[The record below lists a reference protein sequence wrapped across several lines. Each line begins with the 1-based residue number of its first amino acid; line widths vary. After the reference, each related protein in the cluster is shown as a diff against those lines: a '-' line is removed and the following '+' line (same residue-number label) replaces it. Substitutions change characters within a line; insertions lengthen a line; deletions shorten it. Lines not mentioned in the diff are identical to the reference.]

1 MSLVDET
8 RLEELIA
15 HSDAGVAA
23 ESRVTLAMRLG
34 IADKS
39 LNAIRAATESFRALM
54 IAAAT
59 GSKEGAPDEETAK
72 MWGRHGRR
80 WFKSVA
86 GGHELAEKMFALG
99 VWPSIKPDLLPFLNA
114 VRAALGQAAISDVAH
129 DG

>member
-1 MSLVDET
+1 
-8 RLEELIA
+8 
-15 HSDAGVAA
+15 
-23 ESRVTLAMRLG
+23 VTLAVRLG

-39 LNAIRAATESFRALM
+39 LEAIRAATENLRALM

-59 GSKEGAPDEETAK
+59 GNKEGAPDDETAK

-86 GGHELAEKMFALG
+86 GGRELAEKMFALG
-99 VWPSIKPDLLPFLNA
+99 VWPSVKPDLLPFLNA
-114 VRAALGQAAISDVAH
+114 VRAALGQAAIPDIPH